1 MRLRRQQKRIERS
14 AEKHH
19 KKTGTKRI
27 GTIRAACAK
36 MTSPLFCVANIL
48 HKNHNPTYF
57 TTKYFLLSFFYN
69 KPHDR
74 FGSNASILKIAR
86 TL

>member
-14 AEKHH
+14 TEKHH

-27 GTIRAACAK
+27 GTIRAACAM

-48 HKNHNPTYF
+48 HKNRNTTYF
-57 TTKYFLLSFFYN
+57 TTKYFLLSFFYD
-69 KPHDR
+69 KIHER
-74 FGSNASILKIAR
+74 FGSNASILKNAR

>member
-27 GTIRAACAK
+27 GTIRAVCAK
-36 MTSPLFCVANIL
+36 MTFPSSALQIYYIKITIQQISQL
-48 HKNHNPTYF
+48 IISY
-57 TTKYFLLSFFYN
+57 YLSFMTNSMVYW
-69 KPHDR
+69 
-74 FGSNASILKIAR
+74 A
-86 TL
+86 

>member
-14 AEKHH
+14 TEKHL
-19 KKTGTKRI
+19 KKTDTKRI

-48 HKNHNPTYF
+48 HKNHN
-57 TTKYFLLSFFYN
+57 
-69 KPHDR
+69 
-74 FGSNASILKIAR
+74 
-86 TL
+86 